1 MSRCV
6 GVVLRQNLLEVTS
19 GLLYDWDH
27 PKKFIRQ
34 CSGGAEKK
42 AQKQAFI
49 CPIEVKCTKCVKRI
63 SYLFHKI
70 SGLLQSGSKDRIRW
84 NPGKVSLLKKMK
96 VTSSGHCIFACCMT
110 RSYNKHK
117 HFKIIHKIK
126 LFMTSFST
134 INTVCPVKEII
145 FCNSCLSLYK
155 TCNICLVILFATYFG
170 TFFNLRMNVSV

>member
-49 CPIEVKCTKCVKRI
+49 CSVEVKCTKCVKRI

-84 NPGKVSLLKKMK
+84 NPGKVSLLKEKWK
-96 VTSSGHCIFACCMT
+96 KLLVVIVYSPAVWQA
-110 RSYNKHK
+110 SYNKHK

-126 LFMTSFST
+126 LFLTSFST

-155 TCNICLVILFATYFG
+155 TCNICIVILFATYFG
-170 TFFNLRMNVSV
+170 TFF